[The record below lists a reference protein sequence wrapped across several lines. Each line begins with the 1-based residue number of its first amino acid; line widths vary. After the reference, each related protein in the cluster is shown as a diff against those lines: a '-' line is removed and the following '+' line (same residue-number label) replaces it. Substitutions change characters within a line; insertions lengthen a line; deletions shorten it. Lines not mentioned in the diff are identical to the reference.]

1 MKIIQQF
8 TIILAKTIQI
18 EQIWELHMDELQG
31 SFTGRMYSD
40 YYQRFGKQTIY
51 TINDKK
57 HNILI
62 ESGIEAYQRRSNNS
76 RRT

>member
-40 YYQRFGKQTIY
+40 YYQRFGKNTIY
-51 TINDKK
+51 TINDK
-57 HNILI
+57 
-62 ESGIEAYQRRSNNS
+62 
-76 RRT
+76 

>member
-8 TIILAKTIQI
+8 TIILAKIIQI

-40 YYQRFGKQTIY
+40 YYLRYGKQTIY

-62 ESGIEAYQRRSNNS
+62 ESGIEVYQSRSNNS